1 VLINRTN
8 RIAPNGIQMNHRI
21 VSFMRVS
28 DALNSF
34 NLMIRQL
41 EASFCPILNN
51 FEKKYR
57 VARKPARNLRISD
70 GYPLIVRKL
79 QQNKQIVGR
88 VSLRDSAGRSHSHLS
103 SPNGA
108 NRSLRLNRA
117 IINNGKGFCS
127 PPAKGHL
134 SGISKIASCDR
145 HNVPPPVEPR
155 FGVTPVTNGCPN
167 TAFD

>member
-1 VLINRTN
+1 
-8 RIAPNGIQMNHRI
+8 
-21 VSFMRVS
+21 
-28 DALNSF
+28 
-34 NLMIRQL
+34 MIRQL

-127 PPAKGHL
+127 PPAKGHG
-134 SGISKIASCDR
+134 SGISKIRMKCHFLKEKSRFSGYSLALRVAS
-145 HNVPPPVEPR
+145 HTASAPKPR
-155 FGVTPVTNGCPN
+155 P
-167 TAFD
+167 